1 MNEEIGLHEQIEQ
14 PPVLFDNNPTTTD
27 DPWAAWR
34 GFDSSENPVL
44 EALAETERFMGIQEI
59 GKWVYL
65 MKAKYNNEEYNK
77 DIDDLTP
84 FGQKLPY
91 LEMSLIIDK
100 AAVGELQMMHLNEWK
115 EEAIRRLLAEAEVLL
130 MKDDAMF
137 QIRKIG
143 SKIAKD
149 TRRGKGNVIIATTGA
164 LKNLDMGEKLYGE
177 KPYQII
183 EVPKGY
189 AGINEDFAMI
199 GYKGS
204 NKCDT
209 SLVLSLAP
217 KPMKSGKYFGSIVSE
232 NIKQYW
238 KRII

>member
-1 MNEEIGLHEQIEQ
+1 MTEEIGLHEQIEQ

-44 EALAETERFMGIQEI
+44 EALVETERFMGIQEI

-65 MKAKYNNEEYNK
+65 MKARYNNK
-77 DIDDLTP
+77 DINDLTP

-137 QIRKIG
+137 QIQKTG

-164 LKNLDMGEKLYGE
+164 LKKLNMEDFYKKLY
-177 KPYQII
+177 QVI

-204 NKCDT
+204 NKYDT

-232 NIKQYW
+232 NIKKYW